1 MGSPSR
7 APALPGL
14 GSRPLGHAQWV
25 PTVRTWGLRSTAS
38 PHSGP
43 GLQLLAQPGATDSG
57 SIGTPRDTGPRVVPR
72 VHGPGRI
79 NNLMNTTDH
88 TEDPRETR
96 TFPTGEL
103 VYKKEA
109 AKFLGVSLKTVDR
122 YVSDGR
128 LQNWKNRINGRTYY
142 DKQDLLKL
150 LGSRLPQTREVWVYA
165 RAAGLADN
173 NQAGTGAKARLAA
186 QTERVLKYCAAAGV
200 RVDRVVEEIGKAGS
214 LAGRGGLDKIM
225 DAVLRKQV
233 SMVIVETPDRIARFA
248 GAEIIERFL
257 TWHGVELHVVSQH
270 LVTEEMREELKS
282 DLTDIIL
289 ESRRLIGD

>member
-1 MGSPSR
+1 MQEQLNNQP
-7 APALPGL
+7 PQEL
-14 GSRPLGHAQWV
+14 V
-25 PTVRTWGLRSTAS
+25 P
-38 PHSGP
+38 
-43 GLQLLAQPGATDSG
+43 
-57 SIGTPRDTGPRVVPR
+57 
-72 VHGPGRI
+72 
-79 NNLMNTTDH
+79 
-88 TEDPRETR
+88 
-96 TFPTGEL
+96 FPTGEL
-103 VYKKEA
+103 LYKREA
-109 AKFLGVSLKTVDR
+109 AQFLGISLKTLEG
-122 YVSDGR
+122 YVAKGAIHK
-128 LQNWKNRINGRTYY
+128 WKNTINGRTYY
-142 DKQDLLKL
+142 DKQELLKL
-150 LGSRLPQTREVWVYA
+150 LGSRLPQSREVWVYT

-173 NQAGTGAKARLAA
+173 NHQGTGAKARLAA

-200 RVDRVVEEIGKAGS
+200 RVDRVVEEIGRAGT

-225 DAVLRKQV
+225 EAVFRKQI